1 MYFPSQFFQIK
12 RFFESHSQIFSD
24 LKNVLSVYQFKLFKN
39 VQQLIK
45 RENKIMKSIIGKLHV
60 KKMVGNIK
68 TI

>member
-1 MYFPSQFFQIK
+1 MYYPSQFFQVK
-12 RFFESHSQIFSD
+12 RLFESHSHIFSD
-24 LKNVLSVYQFKLFKN
+24 LKNALSVYQFKLFKN

-60 KKMVGNIK
+60 KKLIGNIK